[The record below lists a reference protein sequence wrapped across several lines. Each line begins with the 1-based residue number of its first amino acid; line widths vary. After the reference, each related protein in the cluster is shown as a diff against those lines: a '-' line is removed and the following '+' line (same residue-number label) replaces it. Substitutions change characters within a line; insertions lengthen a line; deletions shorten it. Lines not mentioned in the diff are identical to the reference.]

1 MLRATASDII
11 NVTAKQLA
19 ADPAMML
26 RAQVNRFASPLAG
39 KYRLFQTA
47 LPLVGPVDGS
57 VALRVGPILIARLI
71 EQEGSGFDPK
81 TDKLAGQIMGD
92 TTGEVTR
99 ANLAIVT
106 GIVSGYADT
115 RGLPKP
121 VTGIMSALTSSPVLY
136 YAGALGFL
144 LGAGVSFWKRRRA

>member
-1 MLRATASDII
+1 MLNADASDII

-39 KYRLFQTA
+39 KYRLFQDA
-47 LPLVGPVDGS
+47 LPIAGPVDGT

-71 EQEGSGFDPK
+71 EQPGAGFDIK

-92 TTGEVTR
+92 ATGEVTR
-99 ANLAIVT
+99 ANLALVT
-106 GIVSGYADT
+106 GIVAGYADA

-121 VTGIMSALTSSPVLY
+121 VTGIWDALTSSPVLY

-144 LGAGVSFWKRRRA
+144 LGAGVSFWKGRRA